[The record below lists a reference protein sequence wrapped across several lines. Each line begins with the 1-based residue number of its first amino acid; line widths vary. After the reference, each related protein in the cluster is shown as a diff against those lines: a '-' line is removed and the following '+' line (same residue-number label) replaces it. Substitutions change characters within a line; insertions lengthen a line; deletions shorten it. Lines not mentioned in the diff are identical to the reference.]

1 MNWKQE
7 ATEKLQR
14 YTQMQQAAHNIPE
27 ELEMLEAAICAIRS
41 ARVDGAAG
49 KGGGNKRED
58 MLLNNIVKRQELT
71 QTLTQ
76 TKQWLG
82 TADRALRTLTPEE
95 RLVLQRMFILPEKG
109 CVSRLCQELG
119 IEQSSVYRKR
129 DQALE
134 RFTRSLYGALETN

>member
-14 YTQMQQAAHNIPE
+14 YTQMQQAAHNIPQ
-27 ELEMLEAAICAIRS
+27 ELELLEEAICAIRS
-41 ARVDGAAG
+41 ARIDGIAVR
-49 KGGGNKRED
+49 GGGNNREK
-58 MLLNNIVKRQELT
+58 MLLDNIVKRQELT
-71 QTLTQ
+71 QALDR
-76 TKQWLG
+76 TKRWLA

-109 CVSRLCQELG
+109 CIARLCQELG
-119 IEQSSVYRKR
+119 VEQSTVYRKR

-134 RFTRSLYGALETN
+134 RFTRSLYGAVETN